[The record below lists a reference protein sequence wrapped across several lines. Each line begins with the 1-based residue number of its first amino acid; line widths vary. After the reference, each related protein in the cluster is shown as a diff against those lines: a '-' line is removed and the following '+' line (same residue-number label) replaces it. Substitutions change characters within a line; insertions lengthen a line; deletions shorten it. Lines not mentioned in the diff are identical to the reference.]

1 MLKMQ
6 CHVHARLPARSWQRT
21 LGHWAERRHLFL
33 AREIQ
38 GEGHTCEKSNSC
50 VKIPVKHGGTNA
62 PLNYC
67 DTHAVGTEKS

>member
-38 GEGHTCEKSNSC
+38 GEGHTCEKQLMREDPREAWGNERAA
-50 VKIPVKHGGTNA
+50 K
-62 PLNYC
+62 LL
-67 DTHAVGTEKS
+67 